1 MLGGDTKDP
10 DRLMERIRE
19 QLDEALSNGIR
30 AEDFERSRRKKI
42 GGFLRMLN
50 SPEAIANQFT
60 NYKLKGCD
68 LFDVLPIYE
77 SLTLDQAN
85 ERLRDHVRWERL
97 AVSIVSNGP
106 QAGDAAAS
114 DRA

>member
-1 MLGGDTKDP
+1 
-10 DRLMERIRE
+10 
-19 QLDEALSNGIR
+19 
-30 AEDFERSRRKKI
+30 
-42 GGFLRMLN
+42 
-50 SPEAIANQFT
+50 
-60 NYKLKGCD
+60 LKGCD